1 MAEYIEREALI
12 AELCKG
18 TIITDDL
25 YGMGIMAGVDA
36 AMKKIKS
43 LHAADVA
50 PVRHARWG
58 EPYLIFDDI
67 VARDCPVCN
76 YTIGEM
82 KTNYCPNCGAKMDL
96 EVSV

>member
-1 MAEYIEREALI
+1 MDEYVSKETLI
-12 AELCKG
+12 NNIGLIQLHFVAHGEN
-18 TIITDDL
+18 
-25 YGMGIMAGVDA
+25 
-36 AMKKIKS
+36 KS
-43 LHAADVA
+43 LYDIINEQTPADVA

-96 EVSV
+96 QD